1 MDFLSGVQKLTLQ
14 IKQPD
19 KLDKGEKRLAI
30 ISIYVATILDKIQ
43 QLFPCPSETSK
54 LEGEENIHTGKK
66 QLQSTDPI
74 SNT

>member
-43 QLFPCPSETSK
+43 QLFSCPSETSK
-54 LEGEENIHTGKK
+54 LKEKRIYTLVK
-66 QLQSTDPI
+66 
-74 SNT
+74 SNSKVQT